1 MTRLLLVLGT
11 VLLSASSA
19 LSRKMV
25 SDSGIRPF
33 KFELFAAGLHM
44 VVSAAIVSS
53 LDSTPQTWTRSS
65 IGWAMLQATCSYFAA
80 VCFSYAMRGK
90 NDLGALVSFT
100 SMTPLVTMLFSW
112 LLLKE
117 VVSLRTVF
125 GALMMVCGSAL
136 IATR

>member
-1 MTRLLLVLGT
+1 
-11 VLLSASSA
+11 
-19 LSRKMV
+19 MV

-33 KFELFAAGLHM
+33 RFELFAAMLHM
-44 VVSAAIVSS
+44 MVSAAIVTSI
-53 LDSTPQTWTRSS
+53 DPTPQNWSRSA
-65 IGWAMLQATCSYFAA
+65 IVWASLQAICSYFAA

-90 NDLGALVSFT
+90 NDLGVLVSFT

-117 VVSLRTVF
+117 VITLRILL
-125 GALMMVCGSAL
+125 GAVMMVSGTAL